1 MSKIF
6 HLNIGRQIGS
16 GGLEIAKRL
25 GEIFNIK
32 VYDKNLINMASR
44 ESGLDA
50 SLFERQDEKDSLQL
64 NGSFSFS
71 TFVEAVASGFGANMI
86 SSSNLFKIQSDVIRR
101 IASKGSTIIVGR
113 CADYILRDLDGCL
126 NVFITAD
133 LKDKIERIRK
143 SGKFSDLE
151 NLTDEKIAD
160 LIEKGDRKRAS
171 YYEDFSLKVWGVAD
185 SYDLCLNSSTFGID
199 GSVAIIEKYIKENL
213 L

>member
-143 SGKFSDLE
+143 SGKFSDVE

-199 GSVAIIEKYIKENL
+199 GSVAIIEKYIKEKL

>member
-50 SLFERQDEKDSLQL
+50 SLFERQDEKESLQL

-143 SGKFSDLE
+143 SGKFSDVE

>member
-143 SGKFSDLE
+143 SGKFSDVE